1 VYGESGWVA
10 SALVRRRLVSVLA
23 ACLVLPALAGCG
35 DRTPSDEEQVREVLT
50 TFAKAT
56 ERRDYRTMCD
66 EVFAPKLLSGL
77 QEIGLPCEVAL
88 RNSLGEVR
96 NPRLTVGKVT
106 VRGKAATADI
116 RTAAEGQEPSSDTIR
131 LDKIKEKWRV
141 SDLDA
146 APRAG

>member
-1 VYGESGWVA
+1 M
-10 SALVRRRLVSVLA
+10 RR
-23 ACLVLPALAGCG
+23 LPALLALAVLALPGCG

-50 TFAKAT
+50 TFARST
-56 ERRDYRTMCD
+56 ERRDYRTLCD
-66 EVFAPKLLSGL
+66 EIFAPKLLSGL
-77 QEIGLPCEVAL
+77 QAIGLPCEVAL
-88 RNSLGEVR
+88 RNSLGEVK

-106 VRGKAATADI
+106 VKGKTATADV

-146 APRAG
+146 PRAG